1 MALRAEVWPGDG
13 VAPDGGAGIIS
24 HCYRI
29 RGSILPTSGIWP
41 GDGVATRSRETYP
54 GYLECSPRLKLNE
67 RQGGSASFSLNLA
80 MVAFIFISVAL
91 KNLKGHPEKVP
102 LWGGVLWKGRAAGI
116 NPSPSSN
123 IFEWKYVVIASM
135 LPYRRVMASHSGT
148 DPTFPLFGTVAG
160 ELLLTKPGRLWS
172 FE

>member
-1 MALRAEVWPGDG
+1 MA
-13 VAPDGGAGIIS
+13 
-24 HCYRI
+24 
-29 RGSILPTSGIWP
+29 
-41 GDGVATRSRETYP
+41 
-54 GYLECSPRLKLNE
+54 
-67 RQGGSASFSLNLA
+67 
-80 MVAFIFISVAL
+80 AFIFVSVAL

-102 LWGGVLWKGRAAGI
+102 LWGGGVLWKGRAAGI

-135 LPYRRVMASHSGT
+135 LPYRRVMASRSGT